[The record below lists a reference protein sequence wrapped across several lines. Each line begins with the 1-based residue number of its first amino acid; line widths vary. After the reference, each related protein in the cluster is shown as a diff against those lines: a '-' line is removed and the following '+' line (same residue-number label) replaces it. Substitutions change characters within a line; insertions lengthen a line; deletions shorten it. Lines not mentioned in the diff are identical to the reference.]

1 MVFAPTMVASTII
14 LSDLHLGRTT
24 RAAVSPE
31 SIASLCAPF
40 DRVVLNGDVYEAHHP
55 ALKERGTEAWLNLQD
70 QLVAADCE
78 LIPIAGNHD
87 AKAFDRRDLFL
98 EEGLV
103 WVTHGDVLDERIAP
117 WSLSAKRM
125 AMAWE
130 KAASQMPI
138 HQRVSREGQLEIARL
153 AGFAELDLGPKDRV
167 PPAGGTSLRK
177 AMRDPGRL
185 ISVLRYWKECPDRA
199 LRFAHT
205 TGVKAPI
212 VVLGHSHNAGRW
224 RRENRTIL
232 NTGAFGFPGRPYAVV
247 LDDQGVALRAVE
259 LSEQGYQLADK
270 PYWAD
275 SWDVIR
281 AQASSV

>member
-1 MVFAPTMVASTII
+1 
-14 LSDLHLGRTT
+14 
-24 RAAVSPE
+24 
-31 SIASLCAPF
+31 
-40 DRVVLNGDVYEAHHP
+40 
-55 ALKERGTEAWLNLQD
+55 
-70 QLVAADCE
+70 
-78 LIPIAGNHD
+78 
-87 AKAFDRRDLFL
+87 
-98 EEGLV
+98 
-103 WVTHGDVLDERIAP
+103 
-117 WSLSAKRM
+117 
-125 AMAWE
+125 
-130 KAASQMPI
+130 
-138 HQRVSREGQLEIARL
+138 VSREGQLEIARV
-153 AGFAELDLGPKDRV
+153 AGFAEWDLGPKDRV

-259 LSEQGYQLADK
+259 LAEQGYQLADK
-270 PYWAD
+270 PYWAE

-281 AQASSV
+281 AQASSD

>member
-1 MVFAPTMVASTII
+1 MVSAPAMVASTII

-31 SIASLCAPF
+31 SIATLCAPF

-55 ALKERGTEAWLNLQD
+55 SLKNRGAEAWHTLKERLT
-70 QLVAADCE
+70 AAGCE

-87 AKAFDRRDLFL
+87 AKAFDQRDLFL

-125 AMAWE
+125 ALAWE

-138 HQRVSREGQLEIARL
+138 QQRLSREGQLEIARL
-153 AGFAELDLGPKDRV
+153 AGFAEWDLGPKDRV

-199 LRFAHT
+199 LRFANT
-205 TGVKAPI
+205 TGIKAPI
-212 VVLGHSHNAGRW
+212 LVLGHSHNAGRW

-247 LDDQGVALRAVE
+247 LDDRGVALQAVE
-259 LSEQGYQLADK
+259 WSDQGYQLAEK
-270 PYWAD
+270 PNWFDAW
-275 SWDVIR
+275 SAIR
-281 AQASSV
+281 AQACFD

>member
-24 RAAVSPE
+24 RAAISPE
-31 SIASLCAPF
+31 SIAALCAPF

-55 ALKERGTEAWLNLQD
+55 SLKERGTEAWLSLQD
-70 QLVAADCE
+70 RLTSAGCE

-87 AKAFDRRDLFL
+87 AKAFDRRDLLL
-98 EEGLV
+98 EDGLI
-103 WVTHGDVLDERIAP
+103 WVTHGDVLDECIAP

-125 AMAWE
+125 ASAWQA
-130 KAASQMPI
+130 AASQMPI
-138 HQRVSREGQLEIARL
+138 HQRLSREGQLEIARL
-153 AGFAELDLGPKDRV
+153 AGFAEWDLGPKDRV

-177 AMRDPGRL
+177 AMHDPGRL

-205 TGVKAPI
+205 TGIKAPI
-212 VVLGHSHNAGRW
+212 LVLGHSHNAGRW

-232 NTGAFGFPGRPYAVV
+232 NTGAFGFPGKPYAVI
-247 LDDQGVALRAVE
+247 LDDTGVALRAVE
-259 LSEQGYQLADK
+259 LSSDGYQLAK
-270 PYWAD
+270 KAYWFD
-275 SWDVIR
+275 SWDAVR
-281 AQASSV
+281 AQASSD

>member
-1 MVFAPTMVASTII
+1 
-14 LSDLHLGRTT
+14 
-24 RAAVSPE
+24 VSPE

-70 QLVAADCE
+70 QLVAAGCE

-153 AGFAELDLGPKDRV
+153 AGFAEWDLGPKDRV

-205 TGVKAPI
+205 TGVQAPI

-259 LSEQGYQLADK
+259 LSEHGYQLADK
-270 PYWAD
+270 PYWTG

-281 AQASSV
+281 AQASSD

>member
-1 MVFAPTMVASTII
+1 MVAAPTMVASTII

-31 SIASLCAPF
+31 SIAALCEPF

-55 ALKERGTEAWLNLQD
+55 ALKERGAEAWRTLKDKLM
-70 QLVAADCE
+70 AAGCE
-78 LIPIAGNHD
+78 FIPIAGNHD

-117 WSLSAKRM
+117 WSLSSKRM
-125 AMAWE
+125 AQAWE

-138 HQRVSREGQLEIARL
+138 HRRVSREGQLEIARL
-153 AGFAELDLGPKDRV
+153 AGFAEWDLGPKDRV

-199 LRFAHT
+199 LRFANT
-205 TGVKAPI
+205 TGVQAPI
-212 VVLGHSHNAGRW
+212 LVLGHSHNAGRW

-232 NTGAFGFPGRPYAVV
+232 NTGAFGFPGSPYAVV
-247 LDDQGVALRAVE
+247 LDDRGVALQAVE
-259 LSEQGYQLADK
+259 RTDQGYQLAEK
-270 PYWAD
+270 PYWFDA
-275 SWDVIR
+275 WDAIR
-281 AQASSV
+281 AQASSD